1 MAFSDSFIDELIS
14 RTDIVELV
22 TQYVPMTRRGG
33 NYFGLCPF
41 HSEKTPSFSVS
52 PDKQIF
58 HCFGCG
64 TGGGAINFI
73 MQVENLDYPDAVR
86 FLARRAGL
94 EVMEDEQVGQ
104 RKKRERVLEL
114 NRIAARFFFDMLSD
128 DRGRTASEYAGRRGL
143 SKNTIVR
150 FGVGCAPDA
159 WDGLIKAMAQKGFDK
174 SDLLDAGLAVKNNN
188 GGVYDR
194 FRNRIMFPIINTS
207 GDVVGFGG
215 RVLDDSQPKY
225 LNSPDS
231 IAFNKSRNLFALN
244 FAKKTK
250 QGRLILAEGYMDV
263 ISLHQAGFDCA
274 VASLGTSLT
283 EAQARLMSRYT
294 KEVVIAY
301 DSDQA
306 GMNAAQR
313 AIGILNK
320 TGVNVK
326 VLRYTGAKDPD
337 EYIKSRGREAFGLL
351 VEGSE
356 NHAAYR
362 LASIEAKYDLKI
374 DEHRVEFVKEAA
386 KLLSGLENAVEREIY
401 GVNAAQAAGISKE
414 AMTLE
419 IKRAYA
425 KRRSKE
431 KKDVQRRE
439 TNPVRMSQPLQ
450 RDIRYD
456 DIVSAKAEEG
466 LLTILLNN
474 PEYLK
479 RAGEALAPADFSVAF
494 LGKLF
499 ERLMERQKQG
509 KSLSL
514 AAMSQDFSESELAH
528 ITRFIQQP
536 VDSSNVE
543 RAIDDQTGI
552 IKKQGTKRLALDDD
566 ESLLN
571 LAKSK
576 RSKSN

>member
-1 MAFSDSFIDELIS
+1 MAFPDSFIDELIS

-22 TQYVPMTRRGG
+22 SQYVPMTRRGG

-73 MQVENLDYPDAVR
+73 MQMESLDYPDAVR

-94 EVMEDEQVGQ
+94 EVMEDEHAGQ
-104 RKKRERVLEL
+104 RKIRERVLAL
-114 NRIAARFFFDMLSD
+114 NRAAARFFFDMLSD
-128 DRGRTASEYAGRRGL
+128 ARGRTAAEYVARRGL
-143 SKNTIVR
+143 SKSTVLH
-150 FGVGCAPDA
+150 FGIGCAPGA
-159 WDGLIKAMAQKGFDK
+159 WDSLIKAMSLKGYDK
-174 SDLLDAGLAVKNNN
+174 SDLLDAGLAVKNSS

-194 FRNRIMFPIINTS
+194 FRNRLMFPIINTG
-207 GDVVGFGG
+207 GDVIGFGG

-225 LNSPDS
+225 LNSPDTV
-231 IAFNKSRNLFALN
+231 AFNKSRNLFALN

-283 EAQARLMSRYT
+283 EAQARLMTRYT

-306 GMNAAQR
+306 GIAAAQR

-320 TGVNVK
+320 TGVTVK

-337 EYIKSRGREAFGLL
+337 EYIKTRGREAFGLL
-351 VEGSE
+351 IEGSE

-386 KLLSGLENAVEREIY
+386 KLLSGLENPVEREIY

-414 AMTLE
+414 AMALE

-431 KKDVQRRE
+431 KKDLQRRE
-439 TNPVRMSQPLQ
+439 TNPVRMSQPVQ

-466 LLTILLNN
+466 LLTILLTN
-474 PEYLK
+474 PEYIK
-479 RAGEALAPADFSVAF
+479 KAGQSLFPEDFSVPF

-499 ERLMERQKQG
+499 GRLLERCEQD

-514 AAMSQDFSESELAH
+514 AAMTQDFSQSELAH

-536 VDSSNVE
+536 VDNANVE
-543 RAIDDQTGI
+543 RAIDDQTQI
-552 IKKQGTKRLALDDD
+552 IKKQRTKRLALDDD
-566 ESLLN
+566 ASLLS
-571 LAKSK
+571 LAKEK
-576 RSKSN
+576 RSKSS